1 MFTTNSTSPTEPR
14 RRGTSQSPSAGG
26 NSASPGFVQPSHIH
40 NNVVGEDGR
49 PSKSPEQCL
58 KEDQSAAK
66 RAKERD
72 IKKFM
77 EWLDDLDTD
86 GVVHALDLFGVSEEA
101 REAVEESDVDGE
113 TWAALFSQK
122 LDRYMIS
129 DMVETYKLKKED
141 VIMFKRKFDAY
152 YPQHD
157 SREVKV
163 TDKVAPG
170 KEGTKEEKIMELS
183 RPRGICHQFRDTGK
197 CNRGDRCHF
206 EHKPGTVPCTNAAYL
221 DTGCCSEHLTCP
233 CVHKFDESK
242 HGPKHLAVQRMLQGV
257 REGKY
262 HAKPGDHVYWLQE
275 HSMPYNEEGEEK
287 NKGG

>member
-26 NSASPGFVQPSHIH
+26 NSASPGFVQSSHIH

-129 DMVETYKLKKED
+129 DMMETYKLKKED
-141 VIMFKRKFDAY
+141 VIMFKRKFGAY

-163 TDKVAPG
+163 TDKVAPDL
-170 KEGTKEEKIMELS
+170 EFEAND
-183 RPRGICHQFRDTGK
+183 GISMFRSWT
-197 CNRGDRCHF
+197 
-206 EHKPGTVPCTNAAYL
+206 AY
-221 DTGCCSEHLTCP
+221 
-233 CVHKFDESK
+233 FDEVINWLHTNDESWCELGK
-242 HGPKHLAVQRMLQGV
+242 RVLFNNREHVSTHDAQKRMKVVLCPRKAQLTMG
-257 REGKY
+257 R
-262 HAKPGDHVYWLQE
+262 
-275 HSMPYNEEGEEK
+275 
-287 NKGG
+287 